1 MFNTDSYIRIS
12 YHYVIGLPLRFSS
25 PIVVN
30 PYELK
35 WFDVELPDPGPYE
48 VVFRNR
54 ACLICGS
61 DLHLYKGLHPFA
73 PLPACCGHEVAA
85 EVIEVGS
92 SVSTIR
98 KGDRVYVSGTGATPV
113 PCGNCQQCVRG
124 ESSKCENRETS
135 ISFTVDGKS
144 VSRFPSGYGEYS
156 MGHEANA
163 YKLPENV
170 SYSEAAVATDLGY
183 VIGVVKRSG
192 LGIGHTATILGA
204 GPIGLRALEV
214 ARLAGA
220 SKIIV
225 SEPVDYRLDCA
236 ESLGA
241 DVVVGSSGSDP
252 VDDVLAATKGK
263 GVDYVF
269 DTTGNLRATQQGLKM
284 LKTGMGGMGTLI
296 LMGLYEDPVLSINL
310 SEYMYKAGKIVAEW
324 GIREDRPRSVVEALN
339 LMADKKVNIMKWI
352 THQLPEAKAA
362 EAMEMLIR
370 KDEKA
375 IGVEIVH

>member
-1 MFNTDSYIRIS
+1 
-12 YHYVIGLPLRFSS
+12 
-25 PIVVN
+25 
-30 PYELK
+30 
-35 WFDVELPDPGPYE
+35 
-48 VVFRNR
+48 
-54 ACLICGS
+54 
-61 DLHLYKGLHPFA
+61 
-73 PLPACCGHEVAA
+73 
-85 EVIEVGS
+85 
-92 SVSTIR
+92 
-98 KGDRVYVSGTGATPV
+98 
-113 PCGNCQQCVRG
+113 
-124 ESSKCENRETS
+124 
-135 ISFTVDGKS
+135 
-144 VSRFPSGYGEYS
+144 

-163 YKLPENV
+163 YKLPDNV

-192 LGIGHTATILGA
+192 LGIGHTAAILGA

-214 ARLAGA
+214 VRLAGA

-252 VDDVLAATKGK
+252 VDDVFAATNGK

-324 GIREDRPRSVVEALN
+324 GIREGRPQSVVDALN

-352 THQLPEAKAA
+352 THQLPESKAA

>member
-1 MFNTDSYIRIS
+1 
-12 YHYVIGLPLRFSS
+12 VIDLPHRFSS
-25 PIVVN
+25 PIVVH
-30 PYELK
+30 PYEIK
-35 WFDVELPDPGPYE
+35 WFDVELPDPRPYE

-85 EVIEVGS
+85 DVVEVGS
-92 SVSTIR
+92 SVTSLSR
-98 KGDRVYVSGTGATPV
+98 GDRVYVSGTGATPI
-113 PCGNCQQCVRG
+113 PCGKCLNCVRG
-124 ESSKCENRETS
+124 KPSKCENKEAPL
-135 ISFTVDGKS
+135 SFSVDGKP
-144 VSRFPSGYGEYS
+144 VSRFPSGYGEYT
-156 MGHEANA
+156 MGHEAHA

-170 SYSEAAVATDLGY
+170 SYSEAAVTTDLAY
-183 VIGVVKRSG
+183 VIGVVKRSRAG
-192 LGIGHTATILGA
+192 MGHTAAILGA
-204 GPIGLRALEV
+204 GPIGLRTLEV
-214 ARLAGA
+214 ARLAGI

-241 DVVVGSSGSDP
+241 DVVINPSNSDVVEE
-252 VDDVLAATKGK
+252 VDATTNGN

-269 DTTGNLRATQQGLKM
+269 DTTGNLKATQQGLKM
-284 LKTGMGGMGTLI
+284 VKTGIGGMGTLI

-324 GIREDRPRSVVEALN
+324 GIREGRTQNVVDAIS
-339 LMADKKVNIMKWI
+339 LMKEKKVNIMKWI
-352 THQLPEAKAA
+352 THQLPEAKSG